1 MGAQPGQ
8 RRAHLKFITELKERR
23 FAQFLTAYAAGG
35 WIILEVVDQL
45 VGNAVLPEGL
55 YPIALTLFLS
65 GLPAVAVASWFH
77 GAPGHQRYTPLEL
90 GLLGTIAVVALGIT
104 GYVGTRQAASSSEP
118 AMALDRLDP
127 TEDPR
132 RIAVLYFEAGSS
144 SEEELLA
151 AGITETL
158 IEELSAVPAL
168 HVISRNGVA
177 PLRGTRAF
185 RSDSVAEA
193 LQIGTLVQGRVTEAD
208 SIVEVRVSVDN
219 ARTGAG
225 IGATSLQAPRS
236 QLFELQRNVAQQVA
250 EFLRQRIGEE
260 VQLIRSQAEAGDV
273 EAWVHVQEAAARR
286 EEAQRLM
293 DLEDPDGAEAALA
306 AADSLLAIAEEED
319 SGWSVPPTQRGW
331 LSYLRSRWLG
341 DREQIDRLIDVGLG
355 HAGRALALDSEDADA
370 LELRATLNYWRYLLN
385 LTSEPG
391 EAERLF
397 EEAERDFRASV
408 AANPNQASALGSLS
422 HLLMNKGTTA
432 QAKLAA
438 ERSYEADP
446 WLTNANV
453 TLWRLFASS
462 ADLEDIR
469 EARKWCQE
477 GVRRFADDVRFI
489 ECRLWLNA
497 FRGQEPDSVAAR
509 IPSAWELCERY
520 VELSPPAIREFRRK
534 RCEMF
539 IAWGLVRADMPDSA
553 RSVAAG
559 ARAGVDVDPVR
570 ELLYYEAFVH
580 AWLGDHDQAID
591 LLATYL
597 AANPSQVEAFARDR
611 SWWLDDLRDEPGYQ
625 DLLNAP

>member
-1 MGAQPGQ
+1 
-8 RRAHLKFITELKERR
+8 LKFITELKERR

-45 VGNAVLPEGL
+45 VGNAVLPEGV

-104 GYVGTRQAASSSEP
+104 AYVGTRQAASSSGP
-118 AMALDRLDP
+118 ALALDRLDP

-132 RIAVLYFEAGSS
+132 RIAILYFDAGGS

-185 RSDSVAEA
+185 RSDSVADA

-225 IGATSLQAPRS
+225 IGSTSLQAPRS
-236 QLFELQRNVAQQVA
+236 RLFELQRDVAQQVA

-273 EAWVHVQEAAARR
+273 EAWVHVQEAEAR
-286 EEAQRLM
+286 EEEAERLM
-293 DLEDPDGAEAALA
+293 DLEDPAGAEGALA
-306 AADSLLAIAEEED
+306 AADSLLAIAEAED
-319 SGWSVPPTQRGW
+319 PDWAVPPTKRGW

-341 DREQIDRLIDVGLG
+341 FEREQIDRLIEEGLA

-397 EEAERDFRASV
+397 AEAERDFRASV

-462 ADLEDIR
+462 ADLEDAR

-477 GVRRFADDVRFI
+477 GERRFPDDVRFI

-509 IPSAWELCERY
+509 IPSAWQLCERY
-520 VELSPPAIREFRRK
+520 VELSPPAIREFRDK
-534 RCEMF
+534 LCHMF
-539 IAWGLVRADMPDSA
+539 IAWALVRAELPDSA
-553 RSVAAG
+553 VTVARR

-570 ELLYYEAFVH
+570 TLLYYEAFVH
-580 AWLGDHDQAID
+580 TWLGDNDQAIE

-597 AANPSQVEAFARDR
+597 AANPSQVEALARDQ
-611 SWWLDDLRDEPGYQ
+611 SWWLEDLRDQPGFQ
-625 DLLNAP
+625 DLLDTR